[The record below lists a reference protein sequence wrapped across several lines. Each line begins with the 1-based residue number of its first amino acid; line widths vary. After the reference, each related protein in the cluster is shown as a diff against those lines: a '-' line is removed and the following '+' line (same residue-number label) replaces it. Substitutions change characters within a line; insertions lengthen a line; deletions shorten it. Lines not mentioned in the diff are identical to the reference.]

1 MDTALI
7 IHPVLKGSA
16 RVRSQDDAIEEI
28 IGLAQAIHLDILETR
43 TVNLSRITP
52 ATYIG
57 KGAAEEIAE
66 RVKDLKPTVAIFDG
80 TLSPGQQRNLEK
92 ALNVKLIDRT
102 SLILEIFGARAQTR
116 EGKIQVDLAF
126 WEYQKSRLVR
136 LWTHLERQRG
146 GGGFLGGP
154 GEKQMELDRRRIDER
169 VLSLKKEL
177 EQVRKTRELGR
188 KARERVPFPIVA
200 LVGYTNAGKSTLF
213 NRITGAEVFAQDM
226 LFATLDPTLRRIKL
240 PSGQDIILSDTVGF
254 ISDLP
259 TTLIAAF
266 RATLE
271 QVQYADIILHVR
283 DISSPDHVAQRQD
296 VIDVLAELGIDYAQ
310 DERVIEVLNKIDI
323 ATQADANEYLRQSKT
338 DDNITTISAVTGQ
351 GIEDL
356 LTRIAHKLAATR
368 KELLYRL
375 PVSDGQA
382 QSWLHRHAEVLK
394 TEYEETDILLKV
406 RLSEADQGKFKTHF
420 GYQAA

>member
-1 MDTALI
+1 MDSAII
-7 IHPVLKGSA
+7 IHPVLKGAA
-16 RVRSQDDAIEEI
+16 RMRSLDDALEEI

-57 KGAAEEIAE
+57 KGAAEEIAA

-154 GEKQMELDRRRIDER
+154 GEKQMELDRRRIDDR
-169 VLSLKKEL
+169 VLNLKKEL

-213 NRITGAEVFAQDM
+213 NRITGADVFAQDM

-259 TTLIAAF
+259 TSLIAAF

-271 QVQYADIILHVR
+271 QVQFADIILHVR
-283 DISSPDHVAQRQD
+283 DISRPDHAAQRQD
-296 VIDVLAELGIDYAQ
+296 VIDVLTELGIDH
-310 DERVIEVLNKIDI
+310 DNDPRIIEVLNKIDL
-323 ATQADANEYLRQSKT
+323 ATQADADEYIRQTKT
-338 DDNITTISAVTGQ
+338 SESTAAISAVTGQ
-351 GIEDL
+351 GIDDL
-356 LTRIAHKLAATR
+356 LARIAAKLAAAR
-368 KELLYRL
+368 KELIYRL

-382 QSWLHRHAEVLK
+382 QSWLHRHAQVLE
-394 TEYEETDILLKV
+394 TEYGETDIVLKV

>member
-7 IHPVLKGSA
+7 IHPVLKGKD

-28 IGLAQAIHLDILETR
+28 VGLAQAIHLDILETR

-66 RVKDLKPTVAIFDG
+66 RVKELKPTVAIFDG

-154 GEKQMELDRRRIDER
+154 GEKQMELDRRRIDDR

-177 EQVRKTRELGR
+177 EHVRKTRELGR
-188 KARERVPFPIVA
+188 KARERIPFPIVA

-213 NRITGAEVFAQDM
+213 NRLTGAEVFAQDM

-240 PSGQDIILSDTVGF
+240 PNGQDIILSDTVGF

-271 QVQYADIILHVR
+271 QVQHADIILHVR
-283 DISSPDHVAQRQD
+283 DISRPDHIAQRQD
-296 VIDVLAELGIDYAQ
+296 VIDVLSELDIDYAQ
-310 DERVIEVLNKIDI
+310 DERVIEVLNKIDL
-323 ATQADANEYLRQSKT
+323 TTKEEADEYIRQSKT
-338 DDNITTISAVTGQ
+338 DDGIAAISAVTGQ
-351 GIEDL
+351 GTDEL
-356 LTRIAHKLAATR
+356 LARIARKLSATR
-368 KELLYRL
+368 KELTYRL

-382 QSWLHRHAEVLK
+382 QSWLHRHAQVLE
-394 TEYEETDILLKV
+394 TEYEETDIIFKV
-406 RLSEADQGKFKTHF
+406 RLSEPDQGKFKTHF
-420 GYQAA
+420 GYLAA

>member
-7 IHPVLKGSA
+7 IHPVLKG
-16 RVRSQDDAIEEI
+16 REPVRTREDAIEEI
-28 IGLAQAIHLDILETR
+28 TGLAQAIHLDVLETR
-43 TVNLSRITP
+43 IVTLTRITP

-57 KGAAEEIAE
+57 KGTTEELAE
-66 RVKDLKPTVAIFDG
+66 RVKDLKPTVVIFDG

-154 GEKQMELDRRRIDER
+154 GETQMELDRRRIDER
-169 VLSLKKEL
+169 ILSLKKEL

-213 NRITGAEVFAQDM
+213 NRLTGAEVFAHDM

-240 PSGQDIILSDTVGF
+240 PSGQEIILSDTVGF

-283 DISSPDHVAQRQD
+283 DVSSPDHVAQRQD
-296 VIDVLAELGIDYAQ
+296 VINVLAELGIDYAQ
-310 DERVIEVLNKIDI
+310 DGRVIEVLNKIDI
-323 ATQADANEYLRQSKT
+323 ATQADADEYLRQAKT
-338 DDNITTISAVTGQ
+338 DDGIAAISAVTGQ
-351 GIEDL
+351 GTDEL
-356 LTRIAHKLAATR
+356 LARIARKLAATR
-368 KELLYRL
+368 QELIYRL

-382 QSWLHRHAEVLK
+382 QSWLHRHAEVVK
-394 TEYEETDILLKV
+394 TEYEGTDIILKV
-406 RLSEADQGKFKTHF
+406 RLSEADQGKFRTHF

>member
-7 IHPVLKGSA
+7 IHPVLKGS
-16 RVRSQDDAIEEI
+16 VRTRSHEDALAEI
-28 IGLAQAIHLDILETR
+28 TGLAQAIHLEILETR
-43 TVNLSRITP
+43 TVNLARVTP

-57 KGAAEEIAE
+57 KGAAEELAALCKEI
-66 RVKDLKPTVAIFDG
+66 KPTVVIFDG
-80 TLSPGQQRNLEK
+80 TLSPGQQRTLEK

-154 GEKQMELDRRRIDER
+154 GEKQKELDRRRIDER
-169 VLSLKKEL
+169 VISLKKEL

-188 KARERVPFPIVA
+188 KARERMPFPIIA

-213 NRITGAEVFAQDM
+213 NRLTGAGVFAQDM

-240 PSGQDIILSDTVGF
+240 PTGQEVILSDTVGF

-271 QVQYADIILHVR
+271 QVEYADVILHVR
-283 DISSPDHVAQRQD
+283 DMSCPDHIAQRRD
-296 VIDVLAELGIDYAQ
+296 VVEVLAELGIDH
-310 DERVIEVLNKIDI
+310 DHDSRIIEVLNKIDLT
-323 ATQADANEYLRQSKT
+323 APEEAADYLRQSKT
-338 DDNITTISAVTGQ
+338 NPSIAAISAVTGQ
-351 GIEDL
+351 GIDTL
-356 LTRIAHKLAATR
+356 LDRIARKLAASR
-368 KELLYRL
+368 QNLMYRL

-382 QSWLHRHAEVLK
+382 QSWLHRHAQVLK
-394 TEYEETDILLKV
+394 TDYDETDIILQV
-406 RLSEADQGKFKTHF
+406 RLSEADQGKFKSHF
-420 GYQAA
+420 GYRAS